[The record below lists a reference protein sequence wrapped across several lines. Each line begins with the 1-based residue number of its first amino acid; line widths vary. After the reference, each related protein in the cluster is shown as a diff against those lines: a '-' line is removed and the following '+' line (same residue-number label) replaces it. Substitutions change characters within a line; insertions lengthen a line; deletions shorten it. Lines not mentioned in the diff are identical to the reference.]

1 MNNMYILV
9 LIERNVFMKKS
20 FSPQV
25 VDLLNDLYTAFDGVI
40 AMHDVYK
47 VHLKTSNSLQLK
59 SSVIINFVE

>member
-1 MNNMYILV
+1 MNNLYILI
-9 LIERNVFMKKS
+9 LIERNIFRNKS

-47 VHLKTSNSLQLK
+47 VHLNYPNSLQLTI
-59 SSVIINFVE
+59 VIINFVE